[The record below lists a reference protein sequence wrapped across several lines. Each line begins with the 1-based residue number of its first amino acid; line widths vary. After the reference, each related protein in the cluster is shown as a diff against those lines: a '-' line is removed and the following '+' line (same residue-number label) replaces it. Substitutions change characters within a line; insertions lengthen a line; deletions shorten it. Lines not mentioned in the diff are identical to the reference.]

1 LRIII
6 VVESIAIHFAL
17 NVIMGEIKMKLK
29 KRLMKLYKDV
39 SKKALRE
46 PRTMKELAMRKKYDR
61 LKTIMGKRYDL

>member
-1 LRIII
+1 MIA
-6 VVESIAIHFAL
+6 VESVAIHFAL

-46 PRTMKELAMRKKYDR
+46 PRTLRELAIRKKWDR
-61 LKTIMGKRYDL
+61 LKTIVSKRYDLF

>member
-6 VVESIAIHFAL
+6 VAESIAIHFAL
-17 NVIMGEIKMKLK
+17 NVIMGEINMKLK